1 MGTIPVY
8 LHFVSFIRSF
18 FQNFFQSKDHE
29 EPEDVR
35 LFGDRNPRHF
45 VRRRSGIETDGRRGN
60 FVERGDGN
68 RPTQRKRR
76 GGIAR
81 GGNISQ
87 ASQAS
92 INWLTKSLTTDA
104 EKKTRRH
111 RQRREHL
118 FSSVSS
124 VKNPAVWISQIGNVF
139 QDHHYGHRQRREH
152 LSSVSSV
159 SQAIK
164 ERKRT

>member
-1 MGTIPVY
+1 MGITIPVY

-92 INWLTKSLTTDA
+92 INWLYVLSGEMQMFLWNVEMSMSTITGIDRGGNIS
-104 EKKTRRH
+104 R
-111 RQRREHL
+111 
-118 FSSVSS
+118 SSDGRGQ
-124 VKNPAVWISQIGNVF
+124 KA
-139 QDHHYGHRQRREH
+139 
-152 LSSVSSV
+152 
-159 SQAIK
+159 
-164 ERKRT
+164 

>member
-1 MGTIPVY
+1 MGITIPVY

-81 GGNISQ
+81 GGNISRASQASRIRLFGSARLGMSSRTTITGIDRGGNISQ

-92 INWLTKSLTTDA
+92 LKRSRNGRGQKASRVQGSWLV
-104 EKKTRRH
+104 R
-111 RQRREHL
+111 
-118 FSSVSS
+118 
-124 VKNPAVWISQIGNVF
+124 
-139 QDHHYGHRQRREH
+139 
-152 LSSVSSV
+152 
-159 SQAIK
+159 
-164 ERKRT
+164 

>member
-8 LHFVSFIRSF
+8 LHFVSFIRSFFYLSDFYLFIRSF

-35 LFGDRNPRHF
+35 LFGDRNPPHF

-68 RPTQRKRR
+68 RPPHRKRR

-92 INWLTKSLTTDA
+92 IFLWLL
-104 EKKTRRH
+104 
-111 RQRREHL
+111 
-118 FSSVSS
+118 
-124 VKNPAVWISQIGNVF
+124 
-139 QDHHYGHRQRREH
+139 
-152 LSSVSSV
+152 
-159 SQAIK
+159 
-164 ERKRT
+164 

>member
-1 MGTIPVY
+1 MGITIPVY
-8 LHFVSFIRSF
+8 LHFVSFIRSFFLFIRSF

-35 LFGDRNPRHF
+35 LFGDRNPPHF

-92 INWLTKSLTTDA
+92 LKRSRNGRGQKAS
-104 EKKTRRH
+104 H
-111 RQRREHL
+111 YREAGWGFL
-118 FSSVSS
+118 DR
-124 VKNPAVWISQIGNVF
+124 I
-139 QDHHYGHRQRREH
+139 
-152 LSSVSSV
+152 
-159 SQAIK
+159 
-164 ERKRT
+164 